1 MTGEIGP
8 ELVQR
13 TLYECPNCGKRF
25 STEGIYASHY
35 RSMCAEVP
43 GQDARSLL
51 GEYVRLK
58 DNGECGRVITADVR
72 YLTVRTVHAVRNPN
86 YRAICVF
93 DTYIHVNRLER
104 ISVREAETIVRG
116 LCSDMV
122 DFVMRATDPKAKG
135 ARR

>member
-13 TLYECPNCGKRF
+13 TLYECPDCGKRF

-35 RSMCAEVP
+35 RAMCAEVP

-58 DNGECGRVITADVR
+58 DNGECGRVISADLSCVSCRVGRLVMTAAPHPAPD
-72 YLTVRTVHAVRNPN
+72 
-86 YRAICVF
+86 
-93 DTYIHVNRLER
+93 RLPTHGG
-104 ISVREAETIVRG
+104 I
-116 LCSDMV
+116 
-122 DFVMRATDPKAKG
+122 P
-135 ARR
+135 RRS